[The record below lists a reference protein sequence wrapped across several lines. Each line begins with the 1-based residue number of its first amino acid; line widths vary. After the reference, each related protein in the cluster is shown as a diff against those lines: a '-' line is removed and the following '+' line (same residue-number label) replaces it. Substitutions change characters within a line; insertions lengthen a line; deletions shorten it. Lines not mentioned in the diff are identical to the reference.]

1 MKRTLAC
8 LATVAL
14 AVFAPQVQARQNDP
28 SAQALGDLIDQV
40 LPSAKSPD
48 SASGSPDGAKA
59 DWNVKASLYHSGAPG
74 VGNRDSLGC
83 TTVPMRTAA
92 TDPSVIRRRTILFIP
107 ETVGMQMPDG
117 SVHDGYWY
125 ASDTG
130 GGIKGRRIDLYTGSN
145 RASMGPIMKINMKTV
160 AVVDAGTFS
169 GCPKAGSRVAS
180 R

>member
-8 LATVAL
+8 LASVAL
-14 AVFAPQVQARQNDP
+14 AVCAPQVQARQNDP
-28 SAQALGDLIDQV
+28 VADALSALIDQV
-40 LPSAKSPD
+40 TPSAQSPD
-48 SASGSPDGAKA
+48 SAPDKV
-59 DWNVKASLYHSGAPG
+59 DWSLKASLYHSGAPG

-83 TTVPMRTAA
+83 STVPMRTAA
-92 TDPSVIRRRTILFIP
+92 TDPSVVRRRTILFIP
-107 ETVGMQMPDG
+107 ETVGMKMPDG
-117 SVHDGYWY
+117 TLHDGYWY

-169 GCPKAGSRVAS
+169 GCPKAGTRVAS